1 MSLTS
6 QWQWWQPRLNYVF
19 NTLPL
24 FCLASSIFLWFCWF
38 YTLPFSTHSKMAT
51 TFCIVCCFNVNGKFA
66 HLINSSWP
74 MASKSKKVNGYKY
87 YNNKMCTEVSVFQ
100 VYICYV
106 VYNERAS
113 GNESKRDDHNYI
125 IYLRP
130 VITQLNVFSSPLYS
144 TEAII

>member
-1 MSLTS
+1 
-6 QWQWWQPRLNYVF
+6 
-19 NTLPL
+19 
-24 FCLASSIFLWFCWF
+24 
-38 YTLPFSTHSKMAT
+38 MAT

-113 GNESKRDDHNYI
+113 GNESKRDDHSYI

-130 VITQLNVFSSPLYS
+130 VITQLNVFSSPLYL